1 MMVESAIF
9 LTLVFWI
16 VVCWG
21 QYKYTERRRKA
32 EAELRRW
39 DRSRWS

>member
-1 MMVESAIF
+1 MVESAII

-16 VVCWG
+16 AICWA

-32 EAELRRW
+32 EAEQRRW